1 MNGRDAIVRELK
13 STQRFA
19 GWYIEDLTDEELL
32 VRPVPGANHI
42 AWQLGHLILAEQ
54 SMIGAQGLAGVTL
67 PELPAGF
74 REQHA
79 KDKAADTSNTGYA
92 TRSQYLD
99 LFRKTRKATIAGL
112 EALSDAELERPS
124 KGEMAKNAP
133 QLADMFLLQA
143 NHTLLHVG
151 QFTIVRRKLGKPVL
165 F

>member
-1 MNGRDAIVRELK
+1 MNGREAISRELK

-19 GWYIEDLTDEELL
+19 GWYIEDLADEDLL

-54 SMIGAQGLAGVTL
+54 SMIGAQSLAGVSW

-79 KDKAADTSNTGYA
+79 KAKTTDTSNTGYA
-92 TRSQYLD
+92 SKTQYLD
-99 LFRKTRKATIAGL
+99 LFSKTRKATIAAL
-112 EALSDAELERPS
+112 LALSDADLEQPS

-133 QLADMFLLQA
+133 QLGDMFLLQA
-143 NHTLLHVG
+143 NHTLVHVG